1 MFEINDVVRLTKIE
15 RVSIE
20 EIALIDDVYY
30 IKSAYITYS
39 CDKNILKQLTLID
52 TSMKCSKALR
62 ELKNNQYINKYSE
75 IIDIIDN
82 VNIVEEDI
90 ELSLNSI
97 EDVSE
102 EDIEKFKELSFA
114 EMKEYILSKKRRLL
128 SRHYEIASKQFD
140 LEYDTEDKQREYFER
155 LSLIEHSEFANIYHK
170 KCRVHSVQEEIWR
183 RKSIE
188 EGYDRDKIEKIV
200 SKHDKE
206 LSVEYIKDLFLQSKI
221 TLEECKIACTMNRI
235 IHRLASYN
243 LIHMSFT
250 LEEFDILLPT
260 LDPIDRDLGGI
271 ISRIYRVDS
280 SVIIADAEELY
291 RLQERLIELAD

>member
-39 CDKNILKQLTLID
+39 CDKNVLKQLTLID

-155 LSLIEHSEFANIYHK
+155 LSLIEHSEFANIYHN
-170 KCRVHSVQEEIWR
+170 CRVHSVQEDIWR

-206 LSVEYIKDLFLQSKI
+206 LSVEYIKDLFLQGRI

-243 LIHMSFT
+243 LRFMSFEM
-250 LEEFDILLPT
+250 EEFDILLPV
-260 LDPIDRDLGGI
+260 LDSIDRDLGGI
-271 ISRIYRVDS
+271 IPRLYRVDS
-280 SVIIADAEELY
+280 SVIIADAEELD